1 MAMFMFF
8 YIYSSISVSCFDLN
22 FFSIGMSRASSPLLF
37 DVQSYGSPGRHQ
49 APVVSLPIGEEILQ
63 QTSAIRDWVFYKIS
77 LPIVWLTASWGLPSF
92 EARKKVGGDD
102 TPE

>member
-1 MAMFMFF
+1 MFIIF
-8 YIYSSISVSCFDLN
+8 YIYIFISVSCFDLN